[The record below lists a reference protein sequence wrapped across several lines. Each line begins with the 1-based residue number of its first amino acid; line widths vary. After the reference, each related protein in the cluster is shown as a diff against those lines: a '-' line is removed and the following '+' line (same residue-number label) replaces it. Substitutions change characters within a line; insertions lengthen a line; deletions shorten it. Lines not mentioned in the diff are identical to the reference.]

1 MNTYPTVDAMF
12 KDVLFDLLPR
22 DKRESRDGDAREI
35 VGWAGRLADPR
46 CNVTLNSA
54 RKMRAYYAAAELLW
68 YLSGA
73 DSVKMIKAYAPQY
86 SRFAEDDGRANG
98 AYGARWLTEDGAA
111 DGTGSE
117 TSQLDQVVDLLHR
130 SPSTRQAVAASW
142 RTRDLAEAGTK
153 RDVPCTLSLQ
163 FLLRDSRLYLVT
175 CMRSNDAW
183 LGLPYD
189 VFCFTSIQ
197 QLIAQELGVGLGSYV
212 HMVGSMHLYERDVE
226 KALQAAQAP
235 ELTSEMPYRAEY
247 VSNDF
252 GRDRQVAVQ
261 LEAGARESGFATL
274 SDGWMQKP
282 TLLRDCV
289 LACWNKLKASSRFTA
304 AMADGPL
311 KLLATHDFKKEG

>member
-1 MNTYPTVDAMF
+1 MNVYPTVDAMF
-12 KDVLFDLLPR
+12 KEVLFDLLPR
-22 DKRESRDGDAREI
+22 DRRESRDGDAREI

-46 CNVTLNSA
+46 CNVTLNSV

-73 DSVKMIKAYAPQY
+73 DTVKMIKAYAPQY

-98 AYGARWLTEDGAA
+98 AYGARWLTEDG
-111 DGTGSE
+111 TGAE
-117 TSQLDQVVDLLHR
+117 TSQLDLVVDLLRR
-130 SPSTRQAVAASW
+130 SPSTRQAVVASW

-163 FLLRDSRLYLVT
+163 FLLRDGKLHLVT

-226 KALQAAQAP
+226 KALQAVQAS

-247 VSNDF
+247 AINDF
-252 GRDRQVAVQ
+252 ARDRARAVS
-261 LEAGARESGFATL
+261 LERAAREDNIAIESSRL
-274 SDGWMQKP
+274 LEKP
-282 TLLRDCV
+282 TLLGDCV
-289 LACWNKLKASSRFTA
+289 LACWNKLSSEHTLASR
-304 AMADGPL
+304 MADGPL
-311 KLLATHDFKKEG
+311 KLLAMHDFKKEG